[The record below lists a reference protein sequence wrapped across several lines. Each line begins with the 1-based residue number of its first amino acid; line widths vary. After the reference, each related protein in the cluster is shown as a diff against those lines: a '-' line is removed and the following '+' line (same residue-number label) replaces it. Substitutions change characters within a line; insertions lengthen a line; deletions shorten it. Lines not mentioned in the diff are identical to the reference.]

1 MKTLTWKWVL
11 AALNPSPLF
20 EAVAAFAEGLA
31 TRDRQ
36 IGPRQS
42 TRREEPSCHSPQR

>member
-1 MKTLTWKWVL
+1 MNTLTWKSII

-20 EAVAAFAEGLA
+20 EAVAAFAEELA

-36 IGPRQS
+36 PSPKQS
-42 TRREEPSCHSPQR
+42 TRREEPSCHSVQR